1 MERNC
6 NRRAHVNIV
15 AYARALWAATKKKR
29 RNTAIAIIIPMV
41 LLEMVASALRGF
53 GSPTGHVGGG
63 SVIYVIY
70 PLFILVC
77 CIAASFGMS
86 RKYEIPVL
94 HVPVWGEWV
103 VRWIIFVLLPFF
115 FFLFVTHLLDIFV
128 ATPTYQPAPWEV
140 GLEPFPGS
148 YTLPFVFFIMS
159 FFFAVSVYFPF
170 LSFFAGVLI
179 LCIVGIISLI
189 FIPRAVFWY
198 GGMEDTS
205 WEVIVF
211 LLAMGVLALTLSYY
225 RLKCYRTDDF
235 E

>member
-1 MERNC
+1 MLGNSKYLRK
-6 NRRAHVNIV
+6 H
-15 AYARALWAATKKKR
+15 
-29 RNTAIAIIIPMV
+29 RNTIFSRNTMLFMGVDKNNIFASTLPF
-41 LLEMVASALRGF
+41 LLL
-53 GSPTGHVGGG
+53 
-63 SVIYVIY
+63 Y
-70 PLFILVC
+70 
-77 CIAASFGMS
+77 
-86 RKYEIPVL
+86 
-94 HVPVWGEWV
+94 
-103 VRWIIFVLLPFF
+103 FF

>member
-29 RNTAIAIIIPMV
+29 RYTAIAILIPMV
-41 LLEMVASALRGF
+41 LVEMLFSAFRGF
-53 GSPTGHVGGG
+53 GSPTGSHGSG
-63 SVIYVIY
+63 SVIYAIY
-70 PLFILVC
+70 PIFIIAC
-77 CIAASFGMS
+77 CITASFGMS
-86 RKYEIPVL
+86 SKEQIPVRR
-94 HVPVWGEWV
+94 VPVWGEWT
-103 VRWIIFVLLPFF
+103 VRWVIFVFLPFL
-115 FFLFVTHLLDIFV
+115 FFLFISHALDGFI